1 MVTLYDVTNPNWLN
15 SAEMK
20 AWLGFVSASSN
31 LLNLIARD
39 LEPFGIDGGDYQ
51 LLAMLSEAPDQ
62 KLKMCDLAERLRL
75 SRSGLTRRMDGVLKA
90 KYVSQVRDN
99 QDGRVIFAHL
109 TKKGFDFIKKVAPHH
124 LESVRSRMIDL
135 LSPTEIHAF
144 GSGFEKISKNVKQ
157 SE

>member
-1 MVTLYDVTNPNWLN
+1 MTNLNWLN

-20 AWLGFVSASSN
+20 AWRGFVNTSSD

-75 SRSGLTRRMDGVLKA
+75 SRSGLTRRIDGVLKA
-90 KYVSQVRDN
+90 KYVAQVRDN
-99 QDGRVIFAHL
+99 QDGRVVFAHL

-124 LESVRSRMIDL
+124 LESVRRRMIDL
-135 LSPTEIHAF
+135 LSIAELKAF

>member
-1 MVTLYDVTNPNWLN
+1 
-15 SAEMK
+15 MK
-20 AWLGFVSASSN
+20 AWRGFVNTSSD

-62 KLKMCDLAERLRL
+62 KLKMCELAERLRL
-75 SRSGLTRRMDGVLKA
+75 SRSGLARRIDGVLKA
-90 KYVSQVRDN
+90 KYVAQVRDN
-99 QDGRVIFAHL
+99 QDGRVVFAHL

-124 LESVRSRMIDL
+124 LESVRRRMIDL
-135 LSPTEIHAF
+135 LSVAELKAF

>member
-1 MVTLYDVTNPNWLN
+1 MTNPSWLN
-15 SAEMK
+15 SVEMK
-20 AWLGFVSASSN
+20 AWRGFVSTSSD

-90 KYVSQVRDN
+90 KYVAQVRDN
-99 QDGRVIFAHL
+99 QDGRVVFAHL

-124 LESVRSRMIDL
+124 LESVRRRMIDL
-135 LSPTEIHAF
+135 LSVAELKAF

>member
-1 MVTLYDVTNPNWLN
+1 MTNPNWLN

-20 AWLGFVSASSN
+20 AWRGFVNTSSD

-90 KYVSQVRDN
+90 KYVAQVRDN
-99 QDGRVIFAHL
+99 QDGRVVFAHL

-124 LESVRSRMIDL
+124 LESVRRRMIDL
-135 LSPTEIHAF
+135 LSVAELKAF

>member
-1 MVTLYDVTNPNWLN
+1 MLEAVTNPNWLN

-20 AWLGFVSASSN
+20 AWRGFVSTSSD

-99 QDGRVIFAHL
+99 QDGRVVFAHI

>member
-1 MVTLYDVTNPNWLN
+1 MTNPNWLN
-15 SAEMK
+15 SVEMK
-20 AWLGFVSASSN
+20 AWRGFVNTSSD

-90 KYVSQVRDN
+90 KYVAQVRDN
-99 QDGRVIFAHL
+99 QDGRVVFAHL

-124 LESVRSRMIDL
+124 LESVRRRMIDL
-135 LSPTEIHAF
+135 LSVAELKAF

>member
-1 MVTLYDVTNPNWLN
+1 MSQPKWLTP
-15 SAEMK
+15 AEML
-20 AWLGFVSASSN
+20 AWRGFVTTSTD
-31 LLNLIARD
+31 LVNLIAKD
-39 LEPFGIDGGDYQ
+39 LAPYGLDGGDYQ

-75 SRSGLTRRMDGVLKA
+75 SRSGLTRRIDGVLKA

-99 QDGRVIFAHL
+99 QDGRVVFAHL
-109 TKKGFDFIKKVAPHH
+109 TKKGFDLIKKVAPHH

-135 LSPTEIHAF
+135 LSPAEIRAF
-144 GSGFEKISKNVKQ
+144 GSGFEKIARNVKQ

>member
-51 LLAMLSEAPDQ
+51 LLHMLSEAPDQ

-99 QDGRVIFAHL
+99 QDGRVVFAHL